1 MDKTFLELCSR
12 YEDVAPA
19 EIPAAAMKV
28 ADAACAQLQTVHD
41 TVPAGEQTAAA
52 KEIVTAVSGVKKAL
66 LERVEQFHDEL
77 NPNVLSAFHDAC
89 AQYAGAA
96 CGMMHIVGNKV
107 EELFPNSED
116 LTKLADTAKSDGD
129 TMTFPYHMVKEGD
142 KYVVELTHI
151 HDGKAVDED
160 PAPQKEVKS
169 FRYHIVQKDGK
180 YIVEQ
185 G

>member
-1 MDKTFLELCSR
+1 
-12 YEDVAPA
+12 
-19 EIPAAAMKV
+19 MKV

-52 KEIVTAVSGVKKAL
+52 KEIITAVSGVKKAL
-66 LERVEQFHDEL
+66 LDRVEQFHDEL

-107 EELFPNSED
+107 EELFPDSKELSE
-116 LTKLADTAKSDGD
+116 LAASARAVGD
-129 TMTFPYHMVKEGD
+129 TVSFPYQMVKEGD

-151 HDGKAVDED
+151 HDGKPVDEN
-160 PAPQKEVKS
+160 PAPQKVIKS
-169 FRYHIVQKDGK
+169 YRYHIVQKDGK

>member
-41 TVPAGEQTAAA
+41 TVPAGEQAAAA
-52 KEIVTAVSGVKKAL
+52 KEIIAAVSGVKKAL
-66 LERVEQFHDEL
+66 LDRVEQFHDEL

-107 EELFPNSED
+107 EELFPDSKELSE
-116 LTKLADTAKSDGD
+116 LAASVRAVGD
-129 TMTFPYHMVKEGD
+129 TVSFPYQIVKERD
-142 KYVVELTHI
+142 K
-151 HDGKAVDED
+151 
-160 PAPQKEVKS
+160 
-169 FRYHIVQKDGK
+169 
-180 YIVEQ
+180 
-185 G
+185 

>member
-52 KEIVTAVSGVKKAL
+52 KEIIAAVSGVKKAL
-66 LERVEQFHDEL
+66 LDRVEQFHDEL

-96 CGMMHIVGNKV
+96 CGMMHIVGNRV
-107 EELFPNSED
+107 EELFPDSKELSE
-116 LTKLADTAKSDGD
+116 LAASARAVGD
-129 TMTFPYHMVKEGD
+129 TVSFPYQMVKEGD

-151 HDGKAVDED
+151 HDGKPVDEN
-160 PAPQKEVKS
+160 PAPQKVIKS
-169 FRYHIVQKDGK
+169 YRYHIVQKDGK

>member
-1 MDKTFLELCSR
+1 MDKTFLALCSR
-12 YEDVAPA
+12 YEDIAPA

-52 KEIVTAVSGVKKAL
+52 KEIITAVSGVKKAL

-107 EELFPNSED
+107 DQTLDQRVILLLSFHE
-116 LTKLADTAKSDGD
+116 
-129 TMTFPYHMVKEGD
+129 
-142 KYVVELTHI
+142 
-151 HDGKAVDED
+151 
-160 PAPQKEVKS
+160 APQMYIHSSHNV
-169 FRYHIVQKDGK
+169 DGRLWSCP
-180 YIVEQ
+180 IPPFPL
-185 G
+185 